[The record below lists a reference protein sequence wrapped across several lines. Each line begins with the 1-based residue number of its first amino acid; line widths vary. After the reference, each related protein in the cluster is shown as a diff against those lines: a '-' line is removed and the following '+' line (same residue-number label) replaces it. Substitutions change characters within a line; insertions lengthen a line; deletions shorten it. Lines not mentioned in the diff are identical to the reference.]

1 MPHRRKDRGAGTP
14 KPLSILGPGH
24 PLAMNRSPQQS
35 RQASFTSLRA
45 RAKHPSR
52 REPRENGIS
61 ASRLID
67 SSLMLRWT
75 LVVAYASRNDD
86 RHDARILAAR
96 CVRALHEF
104 CPSENQRAQ
113 RRPGAR
119 CTRGLACKMHKANAH
134 EHTGSAESIRPSLR
148 DGFTAYNGLS
158 PVTGLCCHRRPR
170 EASPLKNLTPASGC
184 QDHTTSP
191 YATVALV
198 SRAAASTASRT
209 QRS

>member
-45 RAKHPSR
+45 KRSNPSR
-52 REPRENGIS
+52 RKKENGLPP
-61 ASRLID
+61 AFARRATVD
-67 SSLMLRWT
+67 KSSLTRLAMTADMISRFSRRD
-75 LVVAYASRNDD
+75 ASELCV
-86 RHDARILAAR
+86 ILAPKNR
-96 CVRALHEF
+96 
-104 CPSENQRAQ
+104 RAQ

-191 YATVALV
+191 YATVAPV
-198 SRAAASTASRT
+198 SRAAASTASPT

>member
-1 MPHRRKDRGAGTP
+1 MGNATSAKRSGAGTP

-45 RAKHPSR
+45 KRSNPSR
-52 REPRENGIS
+52 RKKGEWI
-61 ASRLID
+61 ASRLR
-67 SSLMLRWT
+67 SPSYGGQ
-75 LVVAYASRNDD
+75 VVAYASRNDG
-86 RHDARILAAR
+86 RHDLAFSRRDASELCVILAPKNR
-96 CVRALHEF
+96 
-104 CPSENQRAQ
+104 RAQ

-191 YATVALV
+191 YATVAPV